1 MKNQTCCFTGHRDC
15 KDDRKLRKRLKLA
28 VTELITQRGVRY
40 FCAGGALGFDTIAA
54 RCIIRLKRK
63 YPHIRLILILPCPE
77 QDRYWSDR
85 DKAVYKDITDKADRV
100 VYTSLRYTR
109 GCMHRRN
116 RCLVDNSAYCIAYC
130 GKNAGGTYYTLNYAA
145 ARGLEIINL
154 WDVEE
159 NSNQ

>member
-15 KDDRKLRKRLKLA
+15 KDNRKLRKRLKSA
-28 VTELITQRGVRY
+28 ITELITKNDVRY

-63 YPHIRLILILPCPE
+63 YPDIRLILILPCPE
-77 QDRYWSDR
+77 QDRYWSHR
-85 DKAVYKDITDKADRV
+85 DKAVYKDIMEKADKV
-100 VYTSLRYTR
+100 IYTSDRYTR
-109 GCMHRRN
+109 GCMHTRN

-130 GKNAGGTYYTLNYAA
+130 GKSEGGTYYTINYAA

-154 WDVEE
+154 GDMEGDH
-159 NSNQ
+159 SQ